1 MKKAKKSLSQ
11 NFLIDKN
18 ICKKIIKQTN
28 LINKIVVEIGPGK
41 GALTDYIINEKPK
54 KIILIEKD
62 NNLYR
67 DLKEKYKSITN
78 LKIYN
83 DDILNFKFNN
93 FNNLIF
99 ISNLPYNISTKVI
112 LYFFNYSK
120 NIDQMIF
127 MLQKE
132 VAEKFDYNIKKM
144 NKYKFFN
151 KLICIYKRCFNI
163 SPVVFFPKPKVQSTL
178 VKFKITK
185 SIRDINKANNFSE
198 LIFKNKRKKINTK
211 LKMDNEEITE
221 ILDKRVD
228 QISIEELLF
237 IYNFY

>member
-67 DLKEKYKSITN
+67 DLKEKYKSINN

-93 FNNLIF
+93 
-99 ISNLPYNISTKVI
+99 
-112 LYFFNYSK
+112 
-120 NIDQMIF
+120 
-127 MLQKE
+127 
-132 VAEKFDYNIKKM
+132 
-144 NKYKFFN
+144 YK
-151 KLICIYKRCFNI
+151 
-163 SPVVFFPKPKVQSTL
+163 
-178 VKFKITK
+178 
-185 SIRDINKANNFSE
+185 
-198 LIFKNKRKKINTK
+198 KKI
-211 LKMDNEEITE
+211 
-221 ILDKRVD
+221 
-228 QISIEELLF
+228 
-237 IYNFY
+237 FYDIF

>member
-93 FNNLIF
+93 YNNLIF

-112 LYFFNYSK
+112 LYLFNYSK

-132 VAEKFDYNIKKM
+132 VAEKFDYNIRNM

-151 KLICIYKRCFNI
+151 KLICSYKRCFNI
-163 SPVVFFPKPKVQSTL
+163 
-178 VKFKITK
+178 
-185 SIRDINKANNFSE
+185 
-198 LIFKNKRKKINTK
+198 
-211 LKMDNEEITE
+211 
-221 ILDKRVD
+221 
-228 QISIEELLF
+228 
-237 IYNFY
+237 